1 MAKGSLFWFSYLRH
15 SAKKGKHRMGEKGA
29 ESSFPLCTNASP
41 SLLLLLNH
49 MNIKKEARPKGNPSP
64 AIVMSSYN
72 KEQLLA
78 WVWLTIKMGL
88 IENFHKS
95 CLSKQARYGKRL
107 TKRVSMGGW
116 GSQLWTHVHAR
127 LKPEAKVSLLGSLLG
142 SLAQLQTSIAFP
154 FNRYFKRVLR

>member
-1 MAKGSLFWFSYLRH
+1 VQELLFNLVSALPGIILFLKLLPQGYLISENNKNAIVAKGSLFWFSYLRH

-78 WVWLTIKMGL
+78 WV
-88 IENFHKS
+88 
-95 CLSKQARYGKRL
+95 
-107 TKRVSMGGW
+107 
-116 GSQLWTHVHAR
+116 
-127 LKPEAKVSLLGSLLG
+127 
-142 SLAQLQTSIAFP
+142 
-154 FNRYFKRVLR
+154 